1 MRTTMKTEGDESVE
15 DHMSF
20 TIQVCSSDG
29 RLLDEYTLSRP
40 GDNVTTL
47 DAAEGYVRDDFS
59 DYKGD
64 PLVVFVSQETLTK
77 FRQLQIRVGAKK
89 QDAA

>member
-1 MRTTMKTEGDESVE
+1 MRTTMKTEINESPE
-15 DHMSF
+15 DHTSF

-29 RLLDEYTLSRP
+29 RLLDEYTLSRL
-40 GDNVTTL
+40 GDNIATL
-47 DAAEGYVRDDFS
+47 DAAEGHVRDDFS

-77 FRQLQIRVGAKK
+77 FRQLQIKVAAKK
-89 QDAA
+89 QEAV

>member
-1 MRTTMKTEGDESVE
+1 MHAKMKTDVDESLE
-15 DHMSF
+15 DHTSF

-29 RLLDEYTLSRP
+29 RLLDEYTLSRL
-40 GDNVTTL
+40 GDNIGTL
-47 DAAEGYVRDDFS
+47 DAAEGHVRDGFS
-59 DYKGD
+59 DYKGE

-77 FRQLQIRVGAKK
+77 FRQLQIKVDAAK